1 MKLNR
6 ITLRNLIL
14 EELRLLKEGPDFS
27 LKIASKGEYGL
38 DYEEKSDKFIITAFY
53 KNGEKLEQGFGK
65 ELGTIFDSSPIN
77 RLESQFK
84 SKIAKGKTVER
95 ELS

>member
-6 ITLRNLIL
+6 RMLRNLIL
-14 EELRLLKEGPDFS
+14 EELRLLKEGPDFDM
-27 LKIASKGEYGL
+27 KIAGKGEYGL
-38 DYEEKSDKFIITAFY
+38 DYEEKSDKFVITAFY
-53 KNGEKLEQGFGK
+53 KNGKKLEQGFGK

-84 SKIAKGKTVER
+84 SRIAKQKPIER
-95 ELS
+95 DLS

>member
-6 ITLRNLIL
+6 ATLRNLIL
-14 EELRLLKEGPDFS
+14 EELRLLKEGPDFDM
-27 LKIASKGEYGL
+27 KIAGRGEYGL
-38 DYEEKSDKFIITAFY
+38 DYEEKPDKFVITAFY
-53 KNGEKLEQGFGK
+53 KNGEKLEKGFGK
-65 ELGTIFDSSPIN
+65 ELGLVLDSSPIN

-84 SKIAKGKTVER
+84 VKIAKGKTVER